1 MWRRTCL
8 SSRVAP
14 PVVALTAAQLRSS
27 QRGARKPKQQAIGQ
41 TVDLPSQGRL
51 CTTPAVP
58 CIVVGD
64 GRHSVVHS
72 DASSELDTASIA
84 VSAIGDSGAY
94 DCLLSMT
101 SGECSAIPEVPGTR
115 CSPIG
120 VQTSKPRRASRAV
133 QTDAADF
140 CSLGTVQG
148 GGVITHNM
156 KDALTA
162 LGCAQ
167 DAVDSTASEL
177 KALTGELDLAR
188 QALARHSVAAAEAHT
203 RMVSGPFGQLSPELV
218 VERMSVLVEM
228 GNTLHQSASLR
239 PSLLELEAQAK
250 LNHEAHECDAAL
262 VAVGKRVGG
271 MEQLHHGLRSQLTCT
286 EGARDQ
292 AESALLALARVERRA
307 SSSAVVRSA
316 RFVAGPVEAI
326 TPHSRVARTCGIVT
340 RRAHCGS
347 ASVGTVV
354 PPPRLE
360 ACSHAQAPVG
370 GAPGSATA
378 DAPPVLVG
386 GAPGCASAAAP
397 AHTPRSRV
405 ARTCGQADM
414 ARTTQAPTE
423 PASTDGR
430 QAGEQPLQAQPA
442 VRKLASARQRDR
454 GSVLTPAVRRSY
466 AALRRDAA
474 AHDGDATCSSSL
486 VLP

>member
-1 MWRRTCL
+1 MVAVEPAALSGWCKQLSVIQEFLHLAFAAAAATSAGPKVAAAMTSAALRTACFEAGLSQLEAHSPEVLDRLHCIAPVLQADLDGTTVPHVVKLRRN
-8 SSRVAP
+8 VAAHLPVEPGGP

-51 CTTPAVP
+51 CTTPAAP

-101 SGECSAIPEVPGTR
+101 SGECTAIPEVPGTR

-140 CSLGTVQG
+140 CSLGTVQD

-218 VERMSVLVEM
+218 VERMSVLVELC
-228 GNTLHQSASLR
+228 NTLRQSASLR
-239 PSLLELEAQAK
+239 LSLLELEAQAK
-250 LNHEAHECDAAL
+250 LNHEAH
-262 VAVGKRVGG
+262 
-271 MEQLHHGLRSQLTCT
+271 
-286 EGARDQ
+286 
-292 AESALLALARVERRA
+292 
-307 SSSAVVRSA
+307 
-316 RFVAGPVEAI
+316 
-326 TPHSRVARTCGIVT
+326 
-340 RRAHCGS
+340 
-347 ASVGTVV
+347 
-354 PPPRLE
+354 
-360 ACSHAQAPVG
+360 
-370 GAPGSATA
+370 
-378 DAPPVLVG
+378 
-386 GAPGCASAAAP
+386 
-397 AHTPRSRV
+397 
-405 ARTCGQADM
+405 
-414 ARTTQAPTE
+414 
-423 PASTDGR
+423 
-430 QAGEQPLQAQPA
+430 
-442 VRKLASARQRDR
+442 
-454 GSVLTPAVRRSY
+454 
-466 AALRRDAA
+466 
-474 AHDGDATCSSSL
+474 
-486 VLP
+486 